1 MKPIYILL
9 ILAITIFAGCNKNK
23 TDADQLYTDTVWAY
37 VSDNPFYVMEN
48 TTVWENGVP
57 FLQNGMEY
65 SNVSETE
72 LCNVENLISY
82 FLKKEKCKVMTKRH
96 KILDNYFKQCIGFKC
111 KQTRYVF
118 VNLYAFEVR
127 QKFKPTD
134 DWYIHLPFLQ
144 KILITQ

>member
-23 TDADQLYTDTVWAY
+23 TDADLLYTDTVWAY
-37 VSDNPFYVMEN
+37 VSDNPFYVMED
-48 TTVWENGVP
+48 TTVWENGEP

-72 LCNVENLISY
+72 LCNVEKLISS

-111 KQTRYVF
+111 KQTRFPPQTHNIYNLVLM
-118 VNLYAFEVR
+118 VNITAQTVEWYNP
-127 QKFKPTD
+127 QKK
-134 DWYIHLPFLQ
+134 
-144 KILITQ
+144 

>member
-1 MKPIYILL
+1 MKPIHILL
-9 ILAITIFAGCNKNK
+9 ILVITIFAGCNKNK

-72 LCNVENLISY
+72 LCNVENLICY
-82 FLKKEKCKVMTKRH
+82 FLKKESC
-96 KILDNYFKQCIGFKC
+96 
-111 KQTRYVF
+111 
-118 VNLYAFEVR
+118 VNGESYSPNR
-127 QKFKPTD
+127 
-134 DWYIHLPFLQ
+134 
-144 KILITQ
+144 